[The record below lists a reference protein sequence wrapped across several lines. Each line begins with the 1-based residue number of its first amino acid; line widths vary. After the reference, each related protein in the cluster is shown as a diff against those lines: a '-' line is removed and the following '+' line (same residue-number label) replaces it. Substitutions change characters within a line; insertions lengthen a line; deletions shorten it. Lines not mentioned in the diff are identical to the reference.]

1 MPAQDRSN
9 RFANRCRATLGFER
23 GQRRADQVSQVPLD
37 LPVVLFD
44 RHDWLS
50 HSALA
55 TGCGMVRLR
64 RTDQVTNQIASK
76 SKGCMVYGYERIFPP
91 RCEHLIGSG
100 NLSGGP

>member
-55 TGCGMVRLR
+55 TGSGMVRLR
-64 RTDQVTNQIASK
+64 STIQVTNQIASK
-76 SKGCMVYGYERIFPP
+76 IKLSMVYGYERIFPP
-91 RCEHLIGSG
+91 HCELWICPG
-100 NLSGGP
+100 